1 MDSALPN
8 EVWVIGGGL
17 LGLIFGSFTGALCS
31 RWPQGRS
38 VMTGRSQCDNCGKQL
53 GLTELIPLLSF
64 TMQRGKCRSCRTA
77 IDPMQFVAEL
87 SAMAIGIIGFAA
99 LAWQDALIFTVMGW
113 LLLPLIILDFRHLWL
128 PNRLSF
134 VVGFAGLLI
143 GYFWAEDYDWRVQI
157 ISAAIIFTAM
167 EILRRGFLWLRNV
180 EGMGAGDPKLL
191 AAIALWLPPLSLP
204 YLLLLASG
212 GGLLLLLI
220 IPNDGDIRAQKL
232 PLGSLL
238 GISAIALLFCH
249 FRFGWF

>member
-1 MDSALPN
+1 
-8 EVWVIGGGL
+8 
-17 LGLIFGSFTGALCS
+17 
-31 RWPQGRS
+31 
-38 VMTGRSQCDNCGKQL
+38 
-53 GLTELIPLLSF
+53 
-64 TMQRGKCRSCRTA
+64 
-77 IDPMQFVAEL
+77 MQFVAEL

-99 LAWQDALIFTVMGW
+99 LAWQDALIFTAMGW

-134 VVGFAGLLI
+134 ILGVAGFAM
-143 GYFWAEDYDWRVQI
+143 GYFWAADYDWRVQI

-167 EILRRGFLWLRNV
+167 ELLRRGFLWLRNV
-180 EGMGAGDPKLL
+180 EGMGAGDPKLM